1 MARAG
6 ELIEGFGMF
15 PLGNPLLPGARIPLH
30 VFEPRYRALVEHCVA
45 GDREIGR
52 AHV

>member
-15 PLGNPLLPGARIPLH
+15 PLGNPLLPGACFVLVIHDPEASDPH
-30 VFEPRYRALVEHCVA
+30 RAGA
-45 GDREIGR
+45 
-52 AHV
+52 AA